1 MMILVIIMYQTQVKL
16 TVYTPDSDSTSAED
30 ETDNDGKAT
39 LDVEIDDN
47 AVTGTFVLEYVHAEQ
62 LTLFI
67 VAAIS
72 LIPLAK
78 LIGDS
83 TEHLA
88 SHYGATLGSLLN
100 VTFGNAAEIIIA
112 IVAINAGLLELV
124 KASITGAILGNIL
137 LIFGI
142 SILVG
147 GFKFKEQF
155 FNKENVGMQAS
166 MLFLAVIGLTI
177 PTILVT
183 TVLNPEDELNQIK
196 IQFLSDVLAF
206 LLLAVYV
213 AGLIFMFFTHKH
225 LFTSRLT
232 NQVGDRIT
240 IKEKNNYIEE
250 NPQLEIH
257 KEWSKKKSFFLLGLS
272 MAGVVVISEI
282 LVGSIEVVTA
292 EFGFGELFVGA
303 IIIGIVG
310 NAAEYSS
317 AILLARK
324 GKMDLSIGIAAGSG
338 TQIALFVVPIL
349 VIAGVL
355 LSRPFTLVFTGFEI
369 TSVLLAAII
378 MNLIA
383 HDGKSNWFE
392 GVMLISVYIIIAVG
406 FFFIP

>member
-1 MMILVIIMYQTQVKL
+1 MAII
-16 TVYTPDSDSTSAED
+16 
-30 ETDNDGKAT
+30 
-39 LDVEIDDN
+39 
-47 AVTGTFVLEYVHAEQ
+47 LEYIHAEQ
-62 LTLFI
+62 LILFV
-67 VAAIS
+67 VAAIG

-137 LIFGI
+137 LIFGL
-142 SILVG
+142 SIMTS

-155 FNKENVGMQAS
+155 FNKENVSMQAS
-166 MLFLAVIGLTI
+166 MLFLAIIGLTI
-177 PTILVT
+177 PTILAST
-183 TVLNPEDELNQIK
+183 GLNAEDELNQIK
-196 IQFLSDVLAF
+196 IQFLSDALAF

-213 AGLIFMFFTHKH
+213 AGLIFTFFIHKH
-225 LFTSRLT
+225 LFTSRLV
-232 NQVGDRIT
+232 NQDDNGIA
-240 IKEKNNYIEE
+240 IKGKNLQ
-250 NPQLEIH
+250 QLEIH
-257 KEWSKKKSFFLLGLS
+257 KEWSKKKSFLLLGLS
-272 MAGVVVISEI
+272 MAGVIVISEI

-310 NAAEYSS
+310 NAAEHSS
-317 AILLARK
+317 AIFLARK

-349 VIAGVL
+349 VISGIL
-355 LSRPFTLVFTGFEI
+355 LNRPFNLVFTVFEI
-369 TSVLLAAII
+369 ASVLLAAII
-378 MNLIA
+378 LNLIA

-392 GVMLISVYIIIAVG
+392 GVMLMAVYLIIAIG

>member
-1 MMILVIIMYQTQVKL
+1 VPIAI
-16 TVYTPDSDSTSAED
+16 
-30 ETDNDGKAT
+30 
-39 LDVEIDDN
+39 
-47 AVTGTFVLEYVHAEQ
+47 VLEYIHTEQ
-62 LTLFI
+62 LILFVI
-67 VAAIS
+67 AAIA

-137 LIFGI
+137 LIFGL
-142 SILVG
+142 SIMTS

-155 FNKENVGMQAS
+155 FNKEIVGMQAS

-177 PTILVT
+177 PTILAT
-183 TVLNPEDELNQIK
+183 TVFDPIDEASQIK

-206 LLLAVYV
+206 LLLAVYI
-213 AGLIFMFFTHKH
+213 AGLIFTFFTHKH
-225 LFTSRLT
+225 LFTFKAREDE
-232 NQVGDRIT
+232 VVIT
-240 IKEKNNYIEE
+240 KERNGNSGEE
-250 NPQLEIH
+250 GTRSPQEYETPV
-257 KEWSKKKSFFLLGLS
+257 EWSKKKSFFLLGLS
-272 MAGVVVISEI
+272 MAGVIVISEI
-282 LVGSIEVVTA
+282 LVGSVEVVTA

-310 NAAEYSS
+310 NAAEHSS
-317 AILLARK
+317 AIFLARK

-338 TQIALFVVPIL
+338 TQISLFVVPVL
-349 VIAGVL
+349 VVAGVL
-355 LSRPFTLVFTGFEI
+355 LNRPFTLVFTVFEVASI
-369 TSVLLAAII
+369 LLAAII
-378 MNLIA
+378 LNLIA
-383 HDGKSNWFE
+383 RDGKSNWFE
-392 GVMLISVYIIIAVG
+392 GVMLTAVYIIIAIG

>member
-1 MMILVIIMYQTQVKL
+1 LRLSFRLSKSSIIYFLLIFVL
-16 TVYTPDSDSTSAED
+16 IA
-30 ETDNDGKAT
+30 
-39 LDVEIDDN
+39 I
-47 AVTGTFVLEYVHAEQ
+47 VLEYIHAEQ
-62 LTLFI
+62 LILFV

-137 LIFGI
+137 LIFGLSIMI
-142 SILVG
+142 S

-155 FNKENVGMQAS
+155 FNKENTGIQAS
-166 MLFLAVIGLTI
+166 MLFLAVIGLII
-177 PTILVT
+177 PTILAA

-196 IQFLSDVLAF
+196 IQFLSDALAF
-206 LLLAVYV
+206 LLLAVYI
-213 AGLIFMFFTHKH
+213 AGLIFTFFTHKH
-225 LFTSRLT
+225 LFTSRLV
-232 NQVGDRIT
+232 NQGTDEIAVKG
-240 IKEKNNYIEE
+240 KNNNTEE
-250 NPQLEIH
+250 NLQQLEIH
-257 KEWSKKKSFFLLGLS
+257 EKWSKKKSFLLLGLS
-272 MAGVVVISEI
+272 MAGVIVISEI
-282 LVGSIEVVTA
+282 LVRSVEVVTA

-310 NAAEYSS
+310 NAAEHSS

-324 GKMDLSIGIAAGSG
+324 AKMDLSIGIAAGSG

-349 VIAGVL
+349 VIAGIL
-355 LSRPFTLVFTGFEI
+355 LNRPFTLVFTGFEI
-369 TSVLLAAII
+369 ISVLLAAII

-392 GVMLISVYIIIAVG
+392 GVMLIAVYIIIAIG